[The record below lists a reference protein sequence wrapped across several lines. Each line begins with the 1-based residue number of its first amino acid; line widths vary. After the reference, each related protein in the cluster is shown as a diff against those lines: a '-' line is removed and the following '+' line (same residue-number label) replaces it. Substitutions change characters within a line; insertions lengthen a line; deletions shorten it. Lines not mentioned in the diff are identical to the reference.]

1 MVGLT
6 AVLSLLAV
14 PFDDLR
20 LALWRDQAAL
30 DAGEI
35 WRLATPLLIQF
46 DPWLLWQ

>member
-1 MVGLT
+1 VVGLT

-20 LALWRDQAAL
+20 LALWRDQGAL
-30 DAGEI
+30 DSGEI

-46 DPWLLWQ
+46 DP